1 MNTSVTPDSDGA
13 TEASALQGGANAGHL
28 SDPRFDTADFADGA
42 IGAARLLAC
51 PSTGERYPPASMRL
65 GEQGTVEVSAAVGA
79 DGRVT
84 GEAGQPVHGVVQLR
98 LRWALEP

>member
-1 MNTSVTPDSDGA
+1 MQVSSGSTWHPQGA
-13 TEASALQGGANAGHL
+13 ACAAGTL
-28 SDPRFDTADFADGA
+28 ARGA

-65 GEQGTVEVSAAVGA
+65 GEQGTVEVSATVGA

-84 GEAGQPVHGVVQLR
+84 GEAGQPVDGVVQLR